1 MSKETVLV
9 TGGLGFIGAACA
21 KELIE
26 QGDRLIIYDL
36 LKSFVMTPTVDSYL
50 DSLHERIKF
59 LKKKAEIIEGD
70 IRDAVRLR
78 RAINRVKPDK
88 IIHFAGLP
96 IADVADQLADE
107 AISINFGGTAN
118 LLQAA
123 AELKPR
129 LKRFINI
136 SSSMVYGD
144 FQYTPADEK
153 HPTVPKGIYG
163 ITKLGAEHL
172 TRFYSQRFG
181 FDYITLRPSAV
192 YGPTDSNQRVVQ
204 LFIDNARQ
212 GRPIVLHDGG
222 RGKLDFTYV
231 ADLVQGV
238 ILAAKTEKVKSETFN
253 LTYGQ
258 GRSLAELARI
268 IKEHF
273 PKTKIISRMIAAE
286 LRRPKRGTMDVSRA
300 KKILGYRPQ
309 YPLEKGVAEY
319 LKFLEGR

>member
-1 MSKETVLV
+1 MGETVFI
-9 TGGLGFIGAACA
+9 TGGLGFIGAQTA
-21 KELIE
+21 KKLVDA
-26 QGDRLIIYDL
+26 GDRVVIYDL
-36 LKSFVMTPTVDSYL
+36 VKSFAVTPTDDNYL
-50 DSLHERIKF
+50 HSLKQR
-59 LKKKAEIIEGD
+59 LALLQKKALVIEGD

-78 RAINRVKPDK
+78 RAINRVKPEK

-107 AISINFGGTAN
+107 AISINFQGAAN

-144 FQYTPADEK
+144 FQYTPADEQ
-153 HPTVPKGIYG
+153 HPTRPKGIYG

-172 TRFYSQRFG
+172 TRFYANRFG
-181 FDYITLRPSAV
+181 FDYITIRPSAV
-192 YGPTDSNQRVVQ
+192 YGPTDSNQRAVQ

-212 GRPIVLHDGG
+212 GRPIILHDGG

-238 ILAAKTEKVKSETFN
+238 ILALKADKVKNDTFN

-258 GRSLAELARI
+258 GRSLAELAGI
-268 IKEHF
+268 IKQYF
-273 PKTKIISRMIAAE
+273 PKTKIISRTIAAE
-286 LRRPKRGTMDVSRA
+286 LKRPKRGTMDVSRA
-300 KKILGYRPQ
+300 KKMLGYRPQ
-309 YPLEKGVAEY
+309 YPLEKGVAAY
-319 LKFLEGR
+319 LKFLEGK